1 MSREYDR
8 KTILNILEGAFDAT
22 SRDSV
27 CCYLVNASAFFMVVT
42 IIDDFKGDFIEA
54 FFEGLSQNNIE
65 DFIESEVKRD
75 DGRLEYSVL
84 FNLVVKDK

>member
-27 CCYLVNASAFFMVVT
+27 SCYLINASAFFMIIT
-42 IIDDFKGDFIEA
+42 LIDDFKGDFVEA
-54 FFEGLSQNNIE
+54 FFEGLAQNNIE
-65 DFIESEVKRD
+65 DFIESEVKRE
-75 DGRLEYSVL
+75 DGRLQYSVL
-84 FNLVVKDK
+84 FNLITKHE